1 MKNIILSVLT
11 ISFLVYNCSDRNNV
25 SDAYGNFETR
35 ELLISAE
42 ISGKILQLNIVE
54 GQKLNNG
61 DTVGLID
68 SIPFHLQ
75 RQQLETAIEA
85 TKTKKINV
93 YAQIDVIRE
102 QKKTLLIEK
111 DRIGRLLKDGAA
123 TTQQMDQIE
132 GQLRKLESQIKA
144 TETQFAMIENEIHS
158 IRTQIDQVNDK
169 IERSIIINPIKGTV
183 LEKYAEPFEIATMG
197 RTLYKIADLETMEL
211 RAYISG
217 EQLPNV
223 KLGQEVTVLID
234 QDAKTNRELK
244 GIVSWI
250 SDKSE
255 FTPKIIQ
262 TKEERVNLVYAV
274 KVQVSNDGSI
284 KIGMPGEIRF

>member
-1 MKNIILSVLT
+1 MKNTIFPALILS
-11 ISFLVYNCSDRNNV
+11 FLLYGCSNQNNL

-42 ISGKILQLNIVE
+42 TPGKILLFDIEE
-54 GQKLNNG
+54 GQKLDSG

-68 SIPFHLQ
+68 SIPLHLQ
-75 RQQLETAIEA
+75 KIQLEAAIDA
-85 TKTKKINV
+85 VRTRKNSV
-93 YAQIDVIRE
+93 SAQVDVLKE
-102 QKKTLLIEK
+102 QKNTLLVEK
-111 DRIGRLLKDGAA
+111 DRLERLLSDGAA

-132 GQLRKLESQIKA
+132 GQLKTLNSQIRS
-144 TETQFAMIENEIHS
+144 TETQFTSIDSEIYS
-158 IRTQIDQVNDK
+158 MKKQMDQVIDK
-169 IERSIIINPIKGTV
+169 IRRCFIINPIQGTV
-183 LEKYAEPFEIATMG
+183 LEKYAEPFEMTATG
-197 RTLYKIADLETMEL
+197 RTLYKIADLHKMDL

-217 EQLPNV
+217 EQLPNI

-234 QDAKTNRELK
+234 HDSKTNRELK
-244 GIVSWI
+244 GVITWI

-274 KVQVSNDGSI
+274 RIQVENDGSI
-284 KIGMPGEIRF
+284 KIGMPGEVRF